1 MCRYMNI
8 NAFGTDNF
16 LRYTIRSRMAKLEK
30 DDKLIQTEGVDS
42 LSATELAH
50 ACASRGIRTSSANS
64 PEEKQRAELG
74 QWIDLHLNHNLSGT
88 LLILSKAFAFTEK
101 PDGTIDHLSS
111 LKHTLSSL
119 PDTLLNETELGML
132 SDEED
137 KAFKQRLEVLQEQE
151 ELIEDEAEQE
161 QEEEEAR
168 KMRKQQQE
176 EAEEAARLE
185 AESQAAQTAQTAT
198 ATPEGT
204 SAAPGVSEVE
214 VEREKFETEREQAKQ
229 MLPDDM
235 AAQTDTATATL
246 AGDAPASTKKDAKMT
261 TEQLTE
267 LGEALSILSARS
279 SVRRERQDLAK
290 LMEESL
296 GTAAAASSG
305 ETSASAS
312 VGEGDQTKGE
322 QPQKENTVVTKL
334 EKRIQKMIAQI
345 DEQLDAYDKEVG
357 YAVACLRVQQPR

>member
-74 QWIDLHLNHNLSGT
+74 QWIDLHLKHNLSGT

-176 EAEEAARLE
+176 EAEEAARAAA
-185 AESQAAQTAQTAT
+185 AESGAAQTSA
-198 ATPEGT
+198 ATPEGNPV
-204 SAAPGVSEVE
+204 APGLSEVE
-214 VEREKFETEREQAKQ
+214 VEREKFEAEREQAKQ
-229 MLPDDM
+229 MLPDEM

-246 AGDAPASTKKDAKMT
+246 AGDAPASAAKKDAKMT

-296 GTAAAASSG
+296 GTAAAASAG
-305 ETSASAS
+305 ETSASAA
-312 VGEGDQTKGE
+312 VGEAGQAKEE
-322 QPQKENTVVTKL
+322 QPQKEDTVVTKL
-334 EKRIQKMIAQI
+334 EKRIQKMITQI
-345 DEQLDAYDKEVG
+345 DEQLDKEVRDG
-357 YAVACLRVQQPR
+357 ITCSHVRQPC